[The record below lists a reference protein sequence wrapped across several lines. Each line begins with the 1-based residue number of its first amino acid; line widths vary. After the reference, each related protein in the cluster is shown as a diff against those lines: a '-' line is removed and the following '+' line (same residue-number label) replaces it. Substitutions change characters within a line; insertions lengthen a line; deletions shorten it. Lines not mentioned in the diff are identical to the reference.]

1 MLFAITFLLG
11 WSTFCPQTML
21 TLLLVIISCYH
32 RCWSNTYL
40 LSFVG
45 GAVGRCQRTYPHTTL
60 TLLLLSCLRC
70 SRPPLNTL
78 NSTIHHHPLPSLW
91 LMSKSL
97 PYNFEKMLNF
107 PLQALWAQFSQSLGS
122 AAGCCLG
129 GGCPTT
135 GGKSQLRGKESPQD
149 EGEAG
154 SPMSKMPNL
163 RPWRSALKVINKSQ
177 VLTKVF
183 KGYGWNL

>member
-21 TLLLVIISCYH
+21 TLLPVIISCYH

-78 NSTIHHHPLPSLW
+78 NSTIHHSPS
-91 LMSKSL
+91 SL
-97 PYNFEKMLNF
+97 PLIDVKISSLQLWKDVKLPITSFLSTIF
-107 PLQALWAQFSQSLGS
+107 PVTWFCCWLLPGRRLPNHWRQVTAQRQGESTRW
-122 AAGCCLG
+122 G
-129 GGCPTT
+129 GGRVTNVKNAEFATAAVCF
-135 GGKSQLRGKESPQD
+135 ESD
-149 EGEAG
+149 
-154 SPMSKMPNL
+154 K
-163 RPWRSALKVINKSQ
+163 
-177 VLTKVF
+177 
-183 KGYGWNL
+183 